1 MKQKQQLR
9 QQQRQ
14 LLPSFAFDSS
24 LPSTLIV
31 IELPEVRTKTEEREW
46 ERDVESRGVGGFPIS
61 TAALRDA
68 TNAGVAEEGVRG
80 LPCRKA
86 ALAM

>member
-1 MKQKQQLR
+1 M
-9 QQQRQ
+9 
-14 LLPSFAFDSS
+14 
-24 LPSTLIV
+24 
-31 IELPEVRTKTEEREW
+31 RTKTEEREW
-46 ERDVESRGVGGFPIS
+46 ERDVENPGEGRFPIS

-68 TNAGVAEEGVRG
+68 TNAGVAEEGAGG

>member
-1 MKQKQQLR
+1 MKQKHKK

-31 IELPEVRTKTEEREW
+31 IELPEVRTKTDRESEGERGKYFQFRPLLCVMLE
-46 ERDVESRGVGGFPIS
+46 G
-61 TAALRDA
+61 
-68 TNAGVAEEGVRG
+68 EGV

-86 ALAM
+86 AALAM

>member
-1 MKQKQQLR
+1 MKQKQQQW

-31 IELPEVRTKTEEREW
+31 IELPEVRTKTEERER
-46 ERDVESRGVGGFPIS
+46 ERTGGFPIS

-68 TNAGVAEEGVRG
+68 TNEGAAKEGGRG

>member
-1 MKQKQQLR
+1 MKQKQQ
-9 QQQRQ
+9 QKQRQ

-68 TNAGVAEEGVRG
+68 TNEGAAKEG
-80 LPCRKA
+80 GWGAALA